1 MPTAEA
7 NIGELCPAGEVRL
20 GGGGERRCRAPY
32 LVYGLTVLNALSSAE
47 SERESSRSVTLAA
60 RRLGDSRAGITG
72 PGAQGRVRLEGLHV
86 PANAA
91 GVPA

>member
-1 MPTAEA
+1 MQVPTAEA

-47 SERESSRSVTLAA
+47 SEREASRIVTKCNP
-60 RRLGDSRAGITG
+60 RRPKAG
-72 PGAQGRVRLEGLHV
+72 RLEGWEHG
-86 PANAA
+86 A
-91 GVPA
+91 G

>member
-7 NIGELCPAGEVRL
+7 DIGELCPAGEVRL

-47 SERESSRSVTLAA
+47 SERESSRIVTKCNP
-60 RRLGDSRAGITG
+60 RRPEAGSPPGGWETRGLGSR
-72 PGAQGRVRLEGLHV
+72 GRV
-86 PANAA
+86 PKA
-91 GVPA
+91 G

>member
-20 GGGGERRCRAPY
+20 GGGGGERRCRAPY

-47 SERESSRSVTLAA
+47 SERESSRIVTKCNLH
-60 RRLGDSRAGITG
+60 RPEAG
-72 PGAQGRVRLEGLHV
+72 RLEGWETRGLGSRGRV
-86 PANAA
+86 PKA
-91 GVPA
+91 G